1 MIQATF
7 ASIHSCLHMCLLV
20 SLEMAIKKE
29 EASSQPTLCGLAE
42 LQIANISIFLCR
54 RLRGLNRLNSV

>member
-20 SLEMAIKKE
+20 SLEMAIKKNKQ
-29 EASSQPTLCGLAE
+29 AVSQHCVAWLNYN
-42 LQIANISIFLCR
+42 LQI
-54 RLRGLNRLNSV
+54 